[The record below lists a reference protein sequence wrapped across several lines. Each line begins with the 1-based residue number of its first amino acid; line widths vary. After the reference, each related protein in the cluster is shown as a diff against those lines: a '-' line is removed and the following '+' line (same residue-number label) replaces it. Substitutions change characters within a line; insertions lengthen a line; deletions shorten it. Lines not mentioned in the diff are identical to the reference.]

1 MDLFKSNKILNDNN
15 KELENIKS
23 QHIFILAGGQ
33 LSNGYVNEWVKERL
47 EISIKIAK
55 QNSKSIIYCIGGGT
69 YHKQP
74 ILNIYNHVIHESK
87 SCSNYL
93 IEKGFEPQR
102 IRREWASY
110 DTIAN
115 GFFSFTN
122 FIIPLKIKD
131 FVLVT
136 SKFHMKRAKVIFDFF
151 NKIFQLN
158 IKIQYVVSEN
168 NMDNELLLLR
178 TNRENKSTELFI
190 NNIVNN
196 INTMQEFVDW
206 FYIEHNAYNNIN
218 NIVKEKVNQ
227 KLKDSY

>member
-1 MDLFKSNKILNDNN
+1 
-15 KELENIKS
+15 
-23 QHIFILAGGQ
+23 
-33 LSNGYVNEWVKERL
+33 
-47 EISIKIAK
+47 
-55 QNSKSIIYCIGGGT
+55 
-69 YHKQP
+69 
-74 ILNIYNHVIHESK
+74 
-87 SCSNYL
+87 
-93 IEKGFEPQR
+93 
-102 IRREWASY
+102 
-110 DTIAN
+110 
-115 GFFSFTN
+115 
-122 FIIPLKIKD
+122 
-131 FVLVT
+131 
-136 SKFHMKRAKVIFDFF
+136 MKRAKVIFDFF